1 VNHREIPANRTR
13 DGSFP
18 VVAVL
23 SHALMP
29 ESVFSA
35 LLSGRPEAVRLLPM
49 EFRNPDAWQLAADR
63 AASRPILPLVADEL
77 VRQSAELLPSEARDR
92 QLEKLSKT
100 GVTVVVTG
108 QQVGLFGGPLYSLH
122 KAATA
127 VARARSVEERT
138 GRPCVPIFWL
148 QTEDHDFPEIAE
160 CSVPGPE
167 GRVRF
172 TLPPDPEPS
181 RISVAHRTL
190 PREIEAVLASAEA
203 FLEPFPHGAEVLDLL
218 RKHYVAERPIA
229 AAFAGLVAEVW
240 QEEGLV
246 ILNPRVP
253 TLARQA
259 APLFSQVL
267 DAHEAIVADL
277 AERVARIEDIGCS
290 VQVPVR
296 MDASLLFFHPDGIE
310 GDRFRLVFRGGEFE
324 TPRGRVSLETLKR
337 ILEEEPLRFS
347 TSALLRPLLQDSLL
361 PTCAYVGGPAELSY
375 FAELPPLYERLGIPL
390 PLIAPRARLRVLD
403 PTTRSLL
410 DRLGV
415 SAADVEMSGEAL
427 LGRVAARPDAAYG
440 PENLPERLLGPLEK
454 ELESLAALGHHDL
467 RDPIRRT
474 REACAEAVRKLVSK
488 VERTLLERDKIAV
501 DRVERAT
508 LSLCP
513 GGVPQER
520 AYGFLALAARAGTSA
535 LTRAVLASAES
546 FDPLVRD
553 VTL

>member
-1 VNHREIPANRTR
+1 
-13 DGSFP
+13 
-18 VVAVL
+18 
-23 SHALMP
+23 
-29 ESVFSA
+29 VFSA
-35 LLSGRPEAVRLLPM
+35 LLSGRPEARSLLPTD
-49 EFRNPDAWQLAADR
+49 FRDPHAWQLAAER

-77 VRQSAELLPSEARDR
+77 VRQSAELSPSEARDR
-92 QLEKLSKT
+92 HLEKLSQT

-127 VARARSVEERT
+127 IARARWIEERT
-138 GRPCVPIFWL
+138 GRPCVPVFWL
-148 QTEDHDFPEIAE
+148 QTEDHDFAEIAG

-172 TLPPDPEPS
+172 ALPPDPEPC

-190 PREIEAVLASAEA
+190 PKEIDAVLASAEA

-218 RKHYVAERPIA
+218 RKHYVAERSIA
-229 AAFAGLVAEVW
+229 AAFAGLVSELW

-246 ILNPRVP
+246 VLNPRVP
-253 TLARQA
+253 ALARQA

-267 DAHEAIVADL
+267 DAHEAIAADL
-277 AERVARIEDIGCS
+277 TARAAKIKDTGCS

-296 MDASLLFFHPDGIE
+296 TDASLLFFHPDGIE
-310 GDRFRLVFRGGEFE
+310 GDRFRLVFRDGEFE

-347 TSALLRPLLQDSLL
+347 TSALLRPLMQDSLL

-390 PLIAPRARLRVLD
+390 PLVAPRARLRVLD

-415 SAADVEMSGEAL
+415 SAADVEMSGDAL
-427 LGRVAARPDAAYG
+427 LARVATRPDAAYG
-440 PENLPERLLGPLEK
+440 PEALPARLLGPLEK

-467 RDPIRRT
+467 ADPIRRA
-474 REACAEAVRKLVSK
+474 REACAEAVRKLASK

-501 DRVERAT
+501 DRVERVT

-520 AYGFLALAARAGTSA
+520 AYGFLALAARAGTLA

-546 FDPLVRD
+546 FDPLIRD
-553 VTL
+553 VIL